1 MICEWSD
8 VLCTCGVCSVVL
20 CEEESTE
27 LAITVHMY
35 THTLLTGRL
44 VPNSPAELCNQL
56 YVYDELLAVNGKD
69 VSQVD
74 HNDIVTLVKS
84 SGTSIKLAV
93 QEPEGE
99 LHRCVHMYMCNDLP
113 IWSRYILHDTGV
125 IARALGLRSNHNAL

>member
-1 MICEWSD
+1 
-8 VLCTCGVCSVVL
+8 
-20 CEEESTE
+20 
-27 LAITVHMY
+27 MY

-74 HNDIVTLVKS
+74 HDDIVTLVKS

-93 QEPEGE
+93 QQPEGE
-99 LHRCVHMYMCNDLP
+99 LHRCVHTYIMCNDLP
-113 IWSRYILHDTGV
+113 IWLRYITLIIIQLIFLQQYFPILVPCNITRYCTVRVLLHGPWGYAV
-125 IARALGLRSNHNAL
+125 S